1 MIVINSNKS
10 NKRKNNCLTFSTIM
24 RNIFQSFEIW
34 NLNKFFLMRTRIV
47 QNHVRKAIK
56 EDSYYRIIST
66 ADYLYVC
73 VGMCYSIQAFRINV
87 FIGHDR
93 EKLEYFRKEPGFSGE
108 RDETN
113 RAESRRNR
121 STRAKHRKQLS
132 NPRNRMVCAIWFGPR
147 GGERQIVLNVRIG
160 KAGVGI
166 FEELLVLLETICINL
181 E

>member
-1 MIVINSNKS
+1 MCKIIYE
-10 NKRKNNCLTFSTIM
+10 R
-24 RNIFQSFEIW
+24 
-34 NLNKFFLMRTRIV
+34 
-47 QNHVRKAIK
+47 IK
-56 EDSYYRIIST
+56 ENSYYKIISD
-66 ADYLYVC
+66 ADYLYVVC
-73 VGMCYSIQAFRINV
+73 VCVCWVFHPQTTRINM
-87 FIGHDR
+87 FIGYDR

-132 NPRNRMVCAIWFGPR
+132 NPRNRMVCAIWSGPR

-160 KAGVGI
+160 KASVGI
-166 FEELLVLLETICINL
+166 FEEILVLLETICTNL